1 MSFYLLL
8 PLAALYTFFFVLPLI
23 PISLIF
29 IGFAKISKIQTAILK
44 RQKVIK
50 LIGIVTPV
58 AATIYIAFT

>member
-23 PISLIF
+23 LISLTF
-29 IGFAKISKIQTAILK
+29 IGFTKVNKIQTAILK

-58 AATIYIAFT
+58 TATIYIAFT